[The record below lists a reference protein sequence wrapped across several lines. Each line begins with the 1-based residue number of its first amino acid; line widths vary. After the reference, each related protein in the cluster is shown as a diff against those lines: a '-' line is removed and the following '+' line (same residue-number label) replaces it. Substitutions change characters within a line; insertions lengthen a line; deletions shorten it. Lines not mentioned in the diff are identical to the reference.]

1 MDNYDVKKIAN
12 ALIFFIDSDVKRLGI
27 TKLMK
32 LFFYTDKYHLEAY
45 GKPIFNHTYQKLP
58 KGPVPTWLYSI
69 IRTAI
74 SGSSDYDFEYEV
86 DVFNQYIEVEEID
99 TGNYRHIN
107 FLKKQEFDS
116 NFFSKSQLKILQKV
130 ADEFKFITAKSISEQ
145 SHQTRAWQSAKD
157 NEIISYASMVEDSS
171 VSNYINYIQN
181 EKNSFTES
189 VYKHLER
196 KVC

>member
-1 MDNYDVKKIAN
+1 MENYDVRKIAH
-12 ALIFFIDSDVKRLGI
+12 ALIFFIDSDVKKLGI

-32 LFFYTDKYHLEAY
+32 LFFYADKYHLEAY

-74 SGSSDYDFEYEV
+74 SGLSDYDFESEV
-86 DVFNQYIEVEEID
+86 EVFNHYINVEEID
-99 TGNYRHIN
+99 NEGYRQTI

-116 NFFSKSQLKILQKV
+116 NFFSKSQLKILKRV
-130 ADEFKFITAKSISEQ
+130 ADEFKIITAKSISEK
-145 SHQTRAWQSAKD
+145 SHQTRAWQSARD
-157 NEIISYASMVEDSS
+157 NELISYASMVEDGC
-171 VSNYINYIQN
+171 VSNYINYLQN
-181 EKNSFTES
+181 EKNSFKES
-189 VYKHLER
+189 FYKNLEK